1 MVAVT
6 AVIPERVRVAMPVR
20 VTNATLVFEDV
31 QVTDA
36 VTSLVVPSL
45 NSTRAVNRVKPA
57 CSRFMA
63 AGDTRSE
70 VAAALVT
77 ARVAVPSCPPKSA
90 VMVAVPGSS
99 PVASPIVAGRL
110 LMVATDAG
118 EDVHRTDVVRF

>member
-6 AVIPERVRVAMPVR
+6 VVIPERVLVATPVG
-20 VTNATLVFEDV
+20 VTIATFALEDV
-31 QVTDA
+31 QVTDD

-45 NSTRAVNRVKPA
+45 NSARAVNCVKPP
-57 CSRFMA
+57 CSRFVA

-70 VAAALVT
+70 VAVALVT
-77 ARVAVPSCPPKSA
+77 VKVAVPSCPPKSA
-90 VMVAVPGSS
+90 VMVAVPGLS

-118 EDVHRTDVVRF
+118 EDVHRTDVVRS

>member
-6 AVIPERVRVAMPVR
+6 AVIPERVLVAMPVR

-31 QVTDA
+31 QGTDA
-36 VTSLVVPSL
+36 VTSLVVQSL

-63 AGDTRSE
+63 AGDPRSE

-77 ARVAVPSCPPKSA
+77 VRVAVPSCPPKSA
-90 VMVAVPGSS
+90 VMFAVPGSS
-99 PVASPIVAGRL
+99 PVA
-110 LMVATDAG
+110 
-118 EDVHRTDVVRF
+118 

>member
-6 AVIPERVRVAMPVR
+6 AVIPERVLVAMPVR

-77 ARVAVPSCPPKSA
+77 VRVAVPSCPPKSA
-90 VMVAVPGSS
+90 VIVAVPGSS

-118 EDVHRTDVVRF
+118 EDVHRTDVVRS

>member
-6 AVIPERVRVAMPVR
+6 AVIPERVLVAMPVR
-20 VTNATLVFEDV
+20 VTTATFVFEDV

-45 NSTRAVNRVKPA
+45 NSARAVNRVKLP
-57 CSRFMA
+57 CSRFTA
-63 AGDTRSE
+63 AGDTRNE
-70 VAAALVT
+70 MAAALVT
-77 ARVAVPSCPPKSA
+77 VKVAVPSCPPKSA

-118 EDVHRTDVVRF
+118 EDVHSTNVVRS